1 MSPAER
7 PWPHLNPLRRW
18 GPVAV
23 VVAVLVAAG
32 VVATVNTTTGD
43 KAATSAAGSANN
55 PADNP
60 DLPVTYQM
68 AQKQGRVGD
77 EKWSTGCDHKT
88 GRLAVPL
95 VYTPPCVAV
104 HTGDNGGATAPGVT
118 ATTIT
123 VVVYEAPPGDL
134 ASALQAQSDPPDV
147 VFATEQKL
155 VEEFNHLFT
164 MSGRQVKLVRFQG
177 TGISTDETA
186 ARADA
191 IKVADDLHAFASLG
205 GPGQTDAYENE
216 LAARDVMCVG
226 CGVSVTDATFQKDAP
241 YMWGTGA
248 TPDQLLRGALNY
260 ISQRVN
266 NRPASFAG
274 DPAMRTKKR
283 VFGIVH
289 YDQDPPVFK
298 GLTAELEKEYEAKGL
313 KAVVSDTYLLDL
325 ARLPDEAATAI
336 AHLKAAG
343 VTSVIFMGDP
353 IMPIYL
359 TKAATAQNYFPE
371 WIVTG
376 TVLTDTTTLARL
388 YDPKQWAH
396 AFGVSSLAVPLPQK
410 ETDAWKL
417 YTWYW
422 GQEPAAAKTIGV
434 IEPGIFLLFL
444 GIHMAGPK
452 LSAVTFQGG
461 LFRYPPTGGGP
472 AHPRISFG
480 NHGVSPT
487 PDYVGVDDISEIW
500 WDANAKGPDEQGKDG
515 TGHYRYANGG
525 KRYLPGQ
532 VPKTDSDAFKTA
544 GSVVGFDNANQLPP
558 DDRPPNPP
566 PWPGS
571 PAAAGHS

>member
-18 GPVAV
+18 GPVVV
-23 VVAVLVAAG
+23 VVAVLIAAG
-32 VVATVNTTTGD
+32 VVATSHTTKGG
-43 KAATSAAGSANN
+43 KAATAAAGSTT

-60 DLPVTYQM
+60 ALPLTYQM
-68 AQKQGRVGD
+68 AQQQGRVGD
-77 EKWSTGCDHKT
+77 QTWSTGCDPAT
-88 GRLAVPL
+88 GRLAIPT

-104 HTGDNGGATAPGVT
+104 PQGDNGGATAPGVT

-123 VVVYEAPPGDL
+123 VAVYQAPPGDL

-147 VFATEQKL
+147 AFATAQKL
-155 VEEFNHLFT
+155 VDEFNHLFT

-177 TGISTDETA
+177 SGISTDETA

-205 GPGQTDAYENE
+205 GPAQTDAYENE
-216 LAARDVMCVG
+216 LAARGVLCVG
-226 CGVSVTDATFQKDAP
+226 CGLSVPDATFQQDAP

-248 TPDQLLRGALNY
+248 TPDQLLRSALDY
-260 ISQRVN
+260 IVQRVN
-266 NRPASFAG
+266 GRPASFAG
-274 DPAMRTKKR
+274 DPAMRTEKR

-313 KAVVSDTYLLDL
+313 HAAVSDTYLLDL
-325 ARLPDEAATAI
+325 ARLPDEAATTV

-376 TVLTDTTTLARL
+376 TVLTDTTALGRL

-396 AFGVSSLAVPLPQK
+396 AFGVSSLAAPLPQK
-410 ETDAWKL
+410 QGDAWRL

-434 IEPGIFLLFL
+434 MEPGIFMLFL

-452 LSAVTFQGG
+452 LNAQTFQGG
-461 LFRYPPTGGGP
+461 MFRYPPTGGGP
-472 AHPRISFG
+472 AHPRFSFG
-480 NHGVSPT
+480 NRGVSPT
-487 PDYVGVDDISEIW
+487 PDYVGVDDVTEIW
-500 WDANAKGPDEQGKDG
+500 WDATAKGPDEQGKDG
-515 TGHYRYANGG
+515 VGHYRYANGA

-532 VPKTDSDAFKTA
+532 IPKTDSDAFKTA
-544 GSVVGFDNANQLPP
+544 GSVLGFDDVAQLPAG
-558 DDRPPNPP
+558 DRPPNAP

-571 PAAAGHS
+571 PATQAGH